1 MNKKISQFEVT
12 SKLNEHD
19 ILTVV
24 QDGENKNITGAI
36 LNTSLSETFA
46 TNERVDG
53 IEQDV
58 TDLSKIVGDNYV
70 DLSNQIVEGDQT
82 VTKNVTGTMN
92 EYYDVLNNTIITLE
106 KKHDADMS
114 EIGGTVQEW
123 IDDIDNRSTLD
134 QLKDALNKITVLENL
149 VTALAEQIASGGGGG
164 SVPGFHTQ
172 GTNTIFP
179 LTGYYYT
186 GDATPLTTT
195 DTLNQALSKLEGQ
208 VKHVEASV
216 GGDTKYV
223 IKTGDNT
230 QATDGNLYSA
240 LRSDQNYLSA
250 TTDDTANGYIKF
262 LRGIQGGDTF
272 REGFMGEGAS
282 LWPINGKWKM
292 EVDDLFVR
300 GQMTVNE
307 LIVNEIKA
315 TGGDILVSIADMKII
330 AVERDAEGDYKCFF
344 DNENG
349 TRYNQFRPGDQ
360 AICQIFDGQNVK
372 RYWRLV
378 KETGADYIILS
389 QTVCEPNSAE
399 PEVGDNVLQL
409 GNRYPDGADRRSAIM
424 ISAKGSNGP
433 SITMYDNIDDFNLV
447 NKARTTIG
455 KDSKFVGTLTQVDGN
470 GDLIRVPID
479 KGEYIAGTTYYYYD
493 RVSYQGSL
501 WLCIAI
507 STVNPPSKENE
518 EWLLQVEKGEAGAA
532 GDDKAKWVEILGDR
546 LFMYDNPEF
555 KGTPT
560 PSTLELLCNT
570 YNVENPIYEWTNK
583 ITKEVLSTEVALS
596 VRPEMFGEDRNMMIR
611 CTVTSGKEIFYDEV
625 QLAKLGDGAQG
636 ADAYYIDLSNGTVAV
651 PYDSSGNNPLI
662 NLEGVYTDVYAYHGI
677 TQIAIQDIKANVTSG
692 IAQVSV
698 SGNRISLTALGSPN
712 ARITLTI
719 QADNIIF
726 TKDWYI
732 NKVSNG
738 EDGFDGVDA
747 SYVLLSGEQ
756 VFKYSGDGSVS
767 PTAINLYATAY
778 NLTNPKYKWWWSIAG
793 NNSWTELINE
803 VTNQIIVSP
812 NGSYFT
818 NADEVTFKVI
828 ATSEFGG
835 VEYMDM
841 MTINKIY
848 DGKDGISPYRATLSN
863 ESHTVAAQYD
873 GTTTTAELNK
883 AKTSYA
889 LYQGITK
896 LESSQFSVRW
906 TNLDNN
912 TENQLSQ
919 DTSNQTL
926 TLARL
931 GSNYDSTVF
940 KVEFC
945 VPANSNTVVDT
956 VDFSITKAKGGI
968 PGDFEITI
976 YCRSNEA
983 QPATP
988 TITSRPTSSG
998 VYNQGN
1004 YWYDTAPSAGAYAIW
1019 ASTALFDG
1027 TTGQRKTGEV
1037 WTVPTKISGKDG
1049 ENGKDGERGPQ
1060 GIEGP
1065 AGPTGPLGPTGPGL
1079 NFKGEYNPSS
1089 YYYYTTELRDVV
1101 YKSTT
1106 GNYYAVKNKGT
1117 VTPNWS
1123 DSEWTVLNSFASI
1136 ATGLLFAEEATIAGW
1151 SFSNSYIYANNRT
1164 AYLNANASVYSPT
1177 IGIGTNALAVRTIK
1191 GTVTSISELPAT
1203 ANIGDAYWY
1212 GNPRTTTYG
1221 WNGKQWID
1229 IKNSTSIPSDNAAI
1243 KIYND
1248 GHITLGDG
1256 TVAGNAGISGIGS
1269 SASNVRFWAG
1279 AAFGNRDSAPF
1290 RVTHEGKMYASG
1302 ADISGKITATTGKI
1316 GGFTIES
1323 NAFRGDSLSLT
1334 SGTSGSLYFSR
1345 TTSAGTYRA
1354 GIGLNTVSS
1363 TFGDDIPLTISVNK
1377 PSNAMDVYSYGGS
1390 ISASGAYRNHAL
1402 ALSGGFLHR
1411 GASSQAKTVLIDAQP
1426 GDKLGYIED
1435 FILTSSSNNKY
1446 FSLPTS
1452 AELKNAYKGWAADKG
1467 GNQGSDVSNG
1477 AVIRFRFFC
1486 SNASNVYIRGTSST
1500 PLKDW
1505 NANVTELTL
1514 ERGDSCELMHYYGS
1528 WFIISYTH

>member
-12 SKLNEHD
+12 TRFEDHD
-19 ILTVV
+19 ILTIV
-24 QDGENKNITGAI
+24 QDKTNKII
-36 LNTSLSETFA
+36 HKDDFQTSLSETFA

-53 IEQDV
+53 IEDAVVILDQKVD
-58 TDLSKIVGDNYV
+58 DNYV
-70 DLSNQIVEGDQT
+70 DLSNKIVEGDKT

-106 KKHDADMS
+106 RKHDADMS
-114 EIGGTVQEW
+114 EVNGTVQEW

-149 VTALAEQIASGGGGG
+149 VTALAEQIANGGGG
-164 SVPGFHTQ
+164 SAPGFHTQ

-186 GDATPLTTT
+186 GNAESLTTT

-208 VKHVEASV
+208 IKHVEASV

-262 LRGIQGGDTF
+262 LKGIQGGATF

-282 LWPINGKWKM
+282 LWPINGRWKM

-330 AVERDAEGDYKCFF
+330 AVENDAEGDYKCFF
-344 DNENG
+344 DNEDG
-349 TRYNQFRPGDQ
+349 TKYNQFRAGDQ
-360 AICQIFDGQNVK
+360 AICQIFDGKNVK

-378 KETGADYIILS
+378 KETGTDYIILS
-389 QTVCEPNSAE
+389 ATVCEPGSSI

-424 ISAKGSNGP
+424 ISAKGADGP
-433 SITMYDNIDDFNLV
+433 SITMYENIDDFNLV
-447 NKARTTIG
+447 GKDRTTIG
-455 KDSKFVGTLTQVDGN
+455 KNSKFVGILTQVDGN

-479 KGEYIAGTTYYYYD
+479 KGEYIQGTTYYYYD

-507 STVNPPSKENE
+507 STTNPPSKDNE
-518 EWLLQVEKGEAGAA
+518 EWLLQVEKGDQGAA
-532 GDDKAKWVEILGDR
+532 GADKAKWVEILGDR
-546 LFMYDNPEF
+546 LFMYDNPNFE
-555 KGTPT
+555 GTPK
-560 PSTLELLCNT
+560 PETLELLCNT
-570 YNVENPIYEWTNK
+570 YNIEEPIYEWTNK
-583 ITKEVLSTEVALS
+583 VTKEVLGTEVALS
-596 VRPEMFGEDRNMMIR
+596 VRPQMFGEDRNMMVR
-611 CTVTSGKEIFYDEV
+611 CTVKNGNESFYDEV

-662 NLEGVYTDVYAYHGI
+662 SLEGVYTDVYAYYGT
-677 TQIAIQDIKANVTSG
+677 TQVAIQDIKAVVSSG
-692 IAQVSV
+692 IAQVKIED
-698 SGNRISLTALGSPN
+698 NRIALTALGSPN

-719 QADNIIF
+719 QVDNLLF

-732 NKVSNG
+732 NKVNNG
-738 EDGFDGVDA
+738 EDGFDGTDA

-756 VFKYSGDGSVS
+756 IFKYPGDGSVS
-767 PTAINLYATAY
+767 PTSITLYASVY
-778 NLTNPKYKWWWSIAG
+778 GLSNPVYSWLWSVAG
-793 NNSWTELINE
+793 NDSWTQLTNE
-803 VTNQIIVSP
+803 VTDQLVVSP
-812 NGSYFT
+812 NANYFN
-818 NADEVTFKVI
+818 NADEVTFKVVV
-828 ATSEFGG
+828 TSEFGG
-835 VEYMDM
+835 LQYMDM

-863 ESHTVAAQYD
+863 EAHTVAAQYD
-873 GTTTTAELNK
+873 GTVATSELSK

-896 LESSQFSVRW
+896 LASNQYSVRW
-906 TNLDNN
+906 TNLDSN

-919 DTSNQTL
+919 NTTDQTL
-926 TLARL
+926 TLARM
-931 GSNYDSTVF
+931 GSIYDSTVF

-945 VPANSNTVVDT
+945 VPAGSNTVVDV
-956 VDFSITKAKGGI
+956 VDFSITKAKGGV
-968 PGDFEITI
+968 PGDFELTI
-976 YCRSNEA
+976 YCRSNES

-1004 YWYDTAPSAGAYAIW
+1004 YWYDTAPAAGAYAVW

-1027 TTGQRKTGEV
+1027 VTGQRKSGEV
-1037 WTVPTKISGKDG
+1037 WSVPTKISGKDG
-1049 ENGKDGERGPQ
+1049 EDGKDGERGPQ
-1060 GIEGP
+1060 GIQGP
-1065 AGPTGPLGPTGPGL
+1065 AGGTGPIGPTGPGL
-1079 NFKGEYNPSS
+1079 NFKGEYNPNA

-1101 YKSTT
+1101 YKTTT
-1106 GNYYAVKNKGT
+1106 GQYYAVKNKGT
-1117 VTPNWS
+1117 VTPGWA

-1151 SFSNSYIYANNRT
+1151 TFSNSYIYANNRT
-1164 AYLNANASVYSPT
+1164 AYLNANMNEFSPT
-1177 IGIGTNALAVRTIK
+1177 IGIGNNALAVRNIK
-1191 GTVTSISELPAT
+1191 GTVTST
-1203 ANIGDAYWY
+1203 ANLPSSGNSIGDTYWY
-1212 GNPRTTTYG
+1212 GNPHVTAYG

-1229 IKNSTSIPSDNAAI
+1229 IKNSTCIPSDNAAI

-1256 TVAGNAGISGIGS
+1256 TTTGNSGMSGVG
-1269 SASNVRFWAG
+1269 SASNSVRFWAG
-1279 AAFGNRDSAPF
+1279 VGWGNRDSAPF
-1290 RVTHEGKMYASG
+1290 RVTHDGSFVANNGTLTGTFQTTINGLRMVISNQYQTNNVTMQMYNSSDACLVRVGASNSNDG
-1302 ADISGKITATTGKI
+1302 FVGVYTNANNSTQTNDYYCIMNRNGVTTTYKANSTSTPIYGNIQATST
-1316 GGFTIES
+1316 GFTIYS
-1323 NAFRGDSLSLT
+1323 NIWKT
-1334 SGTSGSLYFSR
+1334 S
-1345 TTSAGTYRA
+1345 
-1354 GIGLNTVSS
+1354 
-1363 TFGDDIPLTISVNK
+1363 
-1377 PSNAMDVYSYGGS
+1377 
-1390 ISASGAYRNHAL
+1390 
-1402 ALSGGFLHR
+1402 
-1411 GASSQAKTVLIDAQP
+1411 
-1426 GDKLGYIED
+1426 
-1435 FILTSSSNNKY
+1435 
-1446 FSLPTS
+1446 
-1452 AELKNAYKGWAADKG
+1452 
-1467 GNQGSDVSNG
+1467 
-1477 AVIRFRFFC
+1477 
-1486 SNASNVYIRGTSST
+1486 SNASTGQVY
-1500 PLKDW
+1500 
-1505 NANVTELTL
+1505 L
-1514 ERGDSCELMHYYGS
+1514 ENGYLRVK
-1528 WFIISYTH
+1528 

>member
-106 KKHDADMS
+106 RKHDADMS

-134 QLKDALNKITVLENL
+134 QLREALNKITVLENL

-282 LWPINGKWKM
+282 LWPINGRWKM

-409 GNRYPDGADRRSAIM
+409 GNRYPDGVDRRSAIM

-455 KDSKFVGTLTQVDGN
+455 KNSKFVGTLTQVDGN

-479 KGEYIAGTTYYYYD
+479 KGEYVAGTTYYYYD

-501 WLCIAI
+501 WLCVAI
-507 STVNPPSKENE
+507 STINPPSKENE
-518 EWLLQVEKGEAGAA
+518 EWLLQVEKGDAGAA

-583 ITKEVLSTEVALS
+583 STKEVLSTEVALS
-596 VRPEMFGEDRNMMIR
+596 VRPEMFGEDRNMMVR

-719 QADNIIF
+719 QADNIVF

-756 VFKYSGDGSVS
+756 IFKYPGDGSVS
-767 PTAINLYATAY
+767 PTAITLYATTY
-778 NLTNPKYKWWWSIAG
+778 NLTNPKYRWLWSVAG
-793 NNSWTELINE
+793 NNSWTELTNE
-803 VTNQIIVSP
+803 VNNQLIVSP
-812 NGSYFT
+812 NGNYFNNT
-818 NADEVTFKVI
+818 SEVTFKVVV
-828 ATSEFGG
+828 TSEFGG

-848 DGKDGISPYRATLSN
+848 DGKDGVSPYRATLSN
-863 ESHTVAAQYD
+863 EAHTVAAQYD

-912 TENQLSQ
+912 TDNQLSQ

-931 GSNYDSTVF
+931 GSTYDSTIF

-1004 YWYDTAPSAGAYAIW
+1004 YWYDVAPAANSYAIW
-1019 ASTALFDG
+1019 SSTALFDG

-1037 WTVPTKISGKDG
+1037 WSVPTKMTGEAGPSGDGITTVYRAYPKGYTPMAPTGKFVPPTDWTMYIPDVDLSVYDIFASSAKYRDG
-1049 ENGKDGERGPQ
+1049 EAVDWWTSPGK
-1060 GIEGP
+1060 ISGP
-1065 AGPTGPLGPTGPGL
+1065 AGPAGADGPTGPGL

-1164 AYLNANASVYSPT
+1164 AYLNANANIYSPS
-1177 IGIGTNALAVRTIK
+1177 IGVGTNALAVRTIK
-1191 GTVTSISELPAT
+1191 GTVTSVADLPAT

-1212 GNPRTTTYG
+1212 GNPHTTAYG

-1256 TVAGNAGISGIGS
+1256 TVSGNAGISGIGS
-1269 SASNVRFWAG
+1269 SASSVRFWAG
-1279 AAFGNRDSAPF
+1279 DGFGNYNTAPF
-1290 RVTHEGKMYASG
+1290 KVTHDGSFTAKNGSLTGTFQTTMSGLRLIISNQYQSNNMVMQMFDTSDKCLIRIGVNSSGDAVIGAYTNASG
-1302 ADISGKITATTGKI
+1302 TQNNDYYSVMNKNGISSVYRANPTGGSI
-1316 GGFTIES
+1316 HGSMQSSPTGFTIYS
-1323 NAFRGDSLSLT
+1323 NSWKSYANAT
-1334 SGTSGSLYFSR
+1334 SGQ
-1345 TTSAGTYRA
+1345 
-1354 GIGLNTVSS
+1354 
-1363 TFGDDIPLTISVNK
+1363 
-1377 PSNAMDVYSYGGS
+1377 VYLD
-1390 ISASGAYRNHAL
+1390 N
-1402 ALSGGFLHR
+1402 
-1411 GASSQAKTVLIDAQP
+1411 
-1426 GDKLGYIED
+1426 GY
-1435 FILTSSSNNKY
+1435 
-1446 FSLPTS
+1446 
-1452 AELKNAYKGWAADKG
+1452 LKVK
-1467 GNQGSDVSNG
+1467 
-1477 AVIRFRFFC
+1477 
-1486 SNASNVYIRGTSST
+1486 
-1500 PLKDW
+1500 
-1505 NANVTELTL
+1505 
-1514 ERGDSCELMHYYGS
+1514 
-1528 WFIISYTH
+1528 

>member
-12 SKLNEHD
+12 TRFEDHD
-19 ILTVV
+19 ILTIV
-24 QDGENKNITGAI
+24 QDKTNKII
-36 LNTSLSETFA
+36 HKDDFQTSLSETFA

-53 IEQDV
+53 IEDAVVILDQKVD
-58 TDLSKIVGDNYV
+58 DNYI
-70 DLSNQIVEGDQT
+70 DLSNKIVEGDNT

-106 KKHDADMS
+106 RKHDADMS
-114 EIGGTVQEW
+114 EMDGTMQEW
-123 IDDIDNRSTLD
+123 IDDIDNKSTLD

-149 VTALAEQIASGGGGG
+149 VTALAEQIANGGGSG

-186 GDATPLTTT
+186 GNAESLTTT

-208 VKHVEASV
+208 IKHVEASV

-262 LRGIQGGDTF
+262 LKGIQGGATF

-282 LWPINGKWKM
+282 LWPINGRWKM

-344 DNENG
+344 DNEDG
-349 TRYNQFRPGDQ
+349 TKYNQFRPGDQ
-360 AICQIFDGQNVK
+360 AICQIFDGKNVK

-378 KETGADYIILS
+378 KETGSDYIILS
-389 QTVCEPNSAE
+389 ETVCEPGSNE

-424 ISAKGSNGP
+424 ISAKGADGP

-447 NKARTTIG
+447 GKDRTTIG
-455 KDSKFVGTLTQVDGN
+455 KNSKFVGILTQVDGN

-479 KGEYIAGTTYYYYD
+479 KGEYVQGTTYYYYD

-507 STVNPPSKENE
+507 STTNPPSKDNE
-518 EWLLQVEKGEAGAA
+518 EWLLQVEKGDQGAA
-532 GDDKAKWVEILGDR
+532 GADKAKWVEILGDR
-546 LFMYDNPEF
+546 LFMYDNPNFE
-555 KGTPT
+555 GTPK
-560 PSTLELLCNT
+560 PETLELLCNT
-570 YNVENPIYEWTNK
+570 YNIEEPIYEWTNK
-583 ITKEVLSTEVALS
+583 LTKEVLSTEPALS
-596 VRPEMFGEDRNMMIR
+596 VRPQMFGEDRNMMIR
-611 CTVTSGKEIFYDEV
+611 CTVKNGNELFYDEV

-662 NLEGVYTDVYAYHGI
+662 SLEGVYTDVYAYYGT
-677 TQIAIQDIKANVTSG
+677 TQVAIQDIQAEVTSG
-692 IAQVSV
+692 IAQVKV
-698 SGNRISLTALGSPN
+698 EGDRVNLVALGSPN

-719 QADNIIF
+719 QVDNLLF

-732 NKVSNG
+732 NKVNNG

-747 SYVLLSGEQ
+747 SYVILSGEQ
-756 VFKYSGDGSVS
+756 IFKYPGDGSVS
-767 PTAINLYATAY
+767 PTSITLYANAY
-778 NLTNPKYKWWWSIAG
+778 GLSNPIYSWFWSVAG
-793 NNSWTELINE
+793 NNSWTQLTNE
-803 VTNQIIVSP
+803 VTDQLVVSP
-812 NGSYFT
+812 NANYFNNT
-818 NADEVTFKVI
+818 DEVTFKVI
-828 ATSEFGG
+828 VTSEFGG
-835 VEYMDM
+835 LQYMDM

-873 GTTTTAELNK
+873 GTTSTAELNK
-883 AKTSYA
+883 AKTSYS

-896 LESSQFSVRW
+896 LAANQFSVKW
-906 TNLDNN
+906 TNLDSN

-919 DTSNQTL
+919 NTTDQTL
-926 TLARL
+926 TLARM
-931 GSNYDSTVF
+931 GSMYDSTVF

-945 VPANSNTVVDT
+945 VPSGSNTVVDV
-956 VDFSITKAKGGI
+956 VDFSITKAKGGV
-968 PGDFEITI
+968 PGDFELTI

-983 QPATP
+983 QPPTP
-988 TITSRPTSSG
+988 TLTSRPTSSG

-1004 YWYDTAPSAGAYAIW
+1004 YWYDTAPAAGAYAVW

-1027 TTGQRKTGEV
+1027 ATGQRKSGEV
-1037 WTVPTKISGKDG
+1037 WSVPTKISGKDG
-1049 ENGKDGERGPQ
+1049 EDGKNGERGPQ
-1060 GIEGP
+1060 GIQGP
-1065 AGPTGPLGPTGPGL
+1065 AGSTGPIGPTGPGL
-1079 NFKGEYNPSS
+1079 NFKGEYNPNA

-1101 YKSTT
+1101 YKTTT
-1106 GNYYAVKNKGT
+1106 GQYYAVKNKGT
-1117 VTPNWS
+1117 VTPGWA

-1151 SFSNSYIYANNRT
+1151 TFSNSYIYANNRT
-1164 AYLNANASVYSPT
+1164 AYLNANMNEFSPT
-1177 IGIGTNALAVRTIK
+1177 IGIGNNALAVRNIK
-1191 GTVTSISELPAT
+1191 GTVTSSAQLPSSG
-1203 ANIGDAYWY
+1203 NSIGDTYWY
-1212 GNPRTTTYG
+1212 GNTHTTAYG

-1229 IKNSTSIPSDNAAI
+1229 IKNSTCIPSDNAAI

-1256 TVAGNAGISGIGS
+1256 TTTGNSGMSGVGS
-1269 SASNVRFWAG
+1269 SSNSVRFWAG
-1279 AAFGNRDSAPF
+1279 VGWGNRNSAPF
-1290 RVTHEGKMYASG
+1290 RVTHDGSFVANNGTLTGTFQTTINGLRMVISNQYQTNNVTMQMYNSSDACLVRVGASNSNDG
-1302 ADISGKITATTGKI
+1302 FVGVYTNANNSTQTNDYYCIMNRNGVTTTYKANSTSTSIYGNIQATST
-1316 GGFTIES
+1316 GFTIYS
-1323 NAFRGDSLSLT
+1323 NRWKT
-1334 SGTSGSLYFSR
+1334 S
-1345 TTSAGTYRA
+1345 
-1354 GIGLNTVSS
+1354 
-1363 TFGDDIPLTISVNK
+1363 
-1377 PSNAMDVYSYGGS
+1377 
-1390 ISASGAYRNHAL
+1390 
-1402 ALSGGFLHR
+1402 
-1411 GASSQAKTVLIDAQP
+1411 
-1426 GDKLGYIED
+1426 
-1435 FILTSSSNNKY
+1435 
-1446 FSLPTS
+1446 
-1452 AELKNAYKGWAADKG
+1452 
-1467 GNQGSDVSNG
+1467 
-1477 AVIRFRFFC
+1477 
-1486 SNASNVYIRGTSST
+1486 SNASTGQVY
-1500 PLKDW
+1500 
-1505 NANVTELTL
+1505 L
-1514 ERGDSCELMHYYGS
+1514 ENGYLRVK
-1528 WFIISYTH
+1528 

>member
-12 SKLNEHD
+12 TRFEDHD
-19 ILTVV
+19 ILTIV
-24 QDGENKNITGAI
+24 QDKTNKII
-36 LNTSLSETFA
+36 HKDDFQTSLSETFA

-53 IEQDV
+53 IEDAVVILDQKVD
-58 TDLSKIVGDNYV
+58 DNYI
-70 DLSNQIVEGDQT
+70 DLSNKIVEGDNT

-106 KKHDADMS
+106 RKHDADMS
-114 EIGGTVQEW
+114 EMGGTMQEW
-123 IDDIDNRSTLD
+123 IDDIDNKSTLD

-149 VTALAEQIASGGGGG
+149 VTALAEQIANGGGSG

-186 GDATPLTTT
+186 GNAESLTTT

-208 VKHVEASV
+208 IKHVEASV

-262 LRGIQGGDTF
+262 LKGIQGGATF

-282 LWPINGKWKM
+282 LWPINGRWKM

-330 AVERDAEGDYKCFF
+330 AVENDAEGDYKCFF
-344 DNENG
+344 DNEDG
-349 TRYNQFRPGDQ
+349 TKYNQFRAGDQ
-360 AICQIFDGQNVK
+360 AICQIFDGKNVK

-378 KETGADYIILS
+378 KETGTDYIILS
-389 QTVCEPNSAE
+389 ATVCEPGSSI

-424 ISAKGSNGP
+424 ISAKGADGP
-433 SITMYDNIDDFNLV
+433 SITMYENIDDFNLV
-447 NKARTTIG
+447 GKDRTTIG
-455 KDSKFVGTLTQVDGN
+455 KNSKFVGVLTQVDGN

-479 KGEYIAGTTYYYYD
+479 KGEYVQGTTYYYYD

-507 STVNPPSKENE
+507 STTNPPSKDNE
-518 EWLLQVEKGEAGAA
+518 EWLLQVEKGDQGAA
-532 GDDKAKWVEILGDR
+532 GADKAKWVEILGDR
-546 LFMYDNPEF
+546 LFMYDNPNFE
-555 KGTPT
+555 GTPK
-560 PSTLELLCNT
+560 PETLELLCNT
-570 YNVENPIYEWTNK
+570 YNIEEPIYEWTNK
-583 ITKEVLSTEVALS
+583 VTKEVLGTEVALS
-596 VRPEMFGEDRNMMIR
+596 VRPQMFGEDRNMMIR
-611 CTVTSGKEIFYDEV
+611 CTVKNGNESFYDEV

-662 NLEGVYTDVYAYHGI
+662 SLEGVYTDVYAYYGT
-677 TQIAIQDIKANVTSG
+677 TQVAIQDIKAVVSSG
-692 IAQVSV
+692 IAQVKIED
-698 SGNRISLTALGSPN
+698 NRIALTALGSPN

-719 QADNIIF
+719 QVDNLLF

-732 NKVSNG
+732 NKVNNG
-738 EDGFDGVDA
+738 EDGFDGTDA

-756 VFKYSGDGSVS
+756 IFKYPGDGSVS
-767 PTAINLYATAY
+767 PTSITLYANAY
-778 NLTNPKYKWWWSIAG
+778 GLSNPIYSWFWSVAG
-793 NNSWTELINE
+793 NNSWTQLTNE
-803 VTNQIIVSP
+803 VTDQLVVSP
-812 NGSYFT
+812 NANYFNNT
-818 NADEVTFKVI
+818 DEVTFKVI
-828 ATSEFGG
+828 VTSEFGG
-835 VEYMDM
+835 LQYMDM

-873 GTTTTAELNK
+873 GTTSTAELNK
-883 AKTSYA
+883 AKTSYS

-896 LESSQFSVRW
+896 LAANQFSVKW
-906 TNLDNN
+906 TNLDSN

-919 DTSNQTL
+919 NTTDQTL
-926 TLARL
+926 TLARM
-931 GSNYDSTVF
+931 GSMYDSTVF

-945 VPANSNTVVDT
+945 VPSGSNTVVDV
-956 VDFSITKAKGGI
+956 VDFSITKAKGGV
-968 PGDFEITI
+968 PGDFELTI

-983 QPATP
+983 QPPTP
-988 TITSRPTSSG
+988 TLTSRPTSSG

-1004 YWYDTAPSAGAYAIW
+1004 YWYDTAPAAGAYAVW

-1027 TTGQRKTGEV
+1027 ATGQRKSGEV
-1037 WTVPTKISGKDG
+1037 WSVPTKISGKDG
-1049 ENGKDGERGPQ
+1049 EDGKNGERGPQ
-1060 GIEGP
+1060 GIQGP
-1065 AGPTGPLGPTGPGL
+1065 AGSTGPIGPTGPGL
-1079 NFKGEYNPSS
+1079 NFKGEYNPNA

-1101 YKSTT
+1101 YKTTT
-1106 GNYYAVKNKGT
+1106 GQYYAVKNKGT
-1117 VTPNWS
+1117 VTPGWA

-1151 SFSNSYIYANNRT
+1151 TFSNSYIYANNRT
-1164 AYLNANASVYSPT
+1164 AYLNANMNEFSPT
-1177 IGIGTNALAVRTIK
+1177 IGIGNNALAVRNIK
-1191 GTVTSISELPAT
+1191 GTVTSSAQLPSSG
-1203 ANIGDAYWY
+1203 NSIGDTYWY
-1212 GNPRTTTYG
+1212 GNPHTTAYG

-1229 IKNSTSIPSDNAAI
+1229 IKNSTCIPSDNAAI

-1256 TVAGNAGISGIGS
+1256 TTTGNSGMSGVGS
-1269 SASNVRFWAG
+1269 SSNSVRFWAG
-1279 AAFGNRDSAPF
+1279 VGWGNRNSAPF
-1290 RVTHEGKMYASG
+1290 RVTHDGSFVANNGTLTGTFQTTINGLRMVISNQYQTNNVTMQMYNSSDACLVRVGASNSNDG
-1302 ADISGKITATTGKI
+1302 FVGVYTNANNSTQTDDYYCIMNRNGVTTTYRANSTSTPIYGNIQATST
-1316 GGFTIES
+1316 GFTI
-1323 NAFRGDSLSLT
+1323 
-1334 SGTSGSLYFSR
+1334 Y
-1345 TTSAGTYRA
+1345 
-1354 GIGLNTVSS
+1354 
-1363 TFGDDIPLTISVNK
+1363 
-1377 PSNAMDVYSYGGS
+1377 
-1390 ISASGAYRNHAL
+1390 
-1402 ALSGGFLHR
+1402 
-1411 GASSQAKTVLIDAQP
+1411 
-1426 GDKLGYIED
+1426 
-1435 FILTSSSNNKY
+1435 
-1446 FSLPTS
+1446 
-1452 AELKNAYKGWAADKG
+1452 
-1467 GNQGSDVSNG
+1467 SNG
-1477 AVIRFRFFC
+1477 WKTS
-1486 SNASNVYIRGTSST
+1486 SNASTGQVY
-1500 PLKDW
+1500 
-1505 NANVTELTL
+1505 L
-1514 ERGDSCELMHYYGS
+1514 ENGYLRVK
-1528 WFIISYTH
+1528 

>member
-12 SKLNEHD
+12 TRFEDHD
-19 ILTVV
+19 ILTIV
-24 QDGENKNITGAI
+24 QDKTNKII
-36 LNTSLSETFA
+36 HKDDFQTSLSETFA

-53 IEQDV
+53 IEDAVVILDQKVD
-58 TDLSKIVGDNYV
+58 DNYI
-70 DLSNQIVEGDQT
+70 DLSNKIVEGDNT

-106 KKHDADMS
+106 RKHDADMS
-114 EIGGTVQEW
+114 EMGGTMQEW
-123 IDDIDNRSTLD
+123 IDDIDNKSTLD

-149 VTALAEQIASGGGGG
+149 VTALAEQIANGGGSG

-186 GDATPLTTT
+186 GNAESLTTT

-208 VKHVEASV
+208 IKHVEASV

-262 LRGIQGGDTF
+262 LKGIQGGATF

-282 LWPINGKWKM
+282 LWPINGRWKM

-344 DNENG
+344 DDEDG
-349 TRYNQFRPGDQ
+349 TKYNQFRPGDQ
-360 AICQIFDGQNVK
+360 AICQIFDGKNVK

-378 KETGADYIILS
+378 KETGSNYIILS
-389 QTVCEPNSAE
+389 ETVCEPGSAE

-424 ISAKGSNGP
+424 ISAKGADGP

-447 NKARTTIG
+447 GKDRTTIG
-455 KDSKFVGTLTQVDGN
+455 KNSKFVGILTQVDGN

-479 KGEYIAGTTYYYYD
+479 KGEYIQGTTYYYYD

-507 STVNPPSKENE
+507 STTNPPSKDNE
-518 EWLLQVEKGEAGAA
+518 EWLLQVEKGDQGAA
-532 GDDKAKWVEILGDR
+532 GADKAKWVEILGDR
-546 LFMYDNPEF
+546 LFMYDNPNFE
-555 KGTPT
+555 GTPK
-560 PSTLELLCNT
+560 PETLELLCNT
-570 YNVENPIYEWTNK
+570 YNIEEPIYEWTNK
-583 ITKEVLSTEVALS
+583 LTKEVLSTEPALS
-596 VRPEMFGEDRNMMIR
+596 VRPQMFGEDRNMMIR
-611 CTVTSGKEIFYDEV
+611 CTVKNGKELFYDEV

-662 NLEGVYTDVYAYHGI
+662 SLEGVYTDVYAYYGT
-677 TQIAIQDIKANVTSG
+677 TQVAIQDIQAEVTSG
-692 IAQVSV
+692 IAQVKV
-698 SGNRISLTALGSPN
+698 EGDRINLVALGSPN

-719 QADNIIF
+719 QVDNIVF

-732 NKVSNG
+732 NKVNNG
-738 EDGFDGVDA
+738 EDGFDGTDA

-756 VFKYSGDGSVS
+756 IFKYPGDGSVS
-767 PTAINLYATAY
+767 PTSITLYASVY
-778 NLTNPKYKWWWSIAG
+778 GLSNPVYSWLWSVAG
-793 NNSWTELINE
+793 NDSWTQLTNE
-803 VTNQIIVSP
+803 VTNQLVVSP
-812 NGSYFT
+812 NANYFN
-818 NADEVTFKVI
+818 NADEVTFKVVV
-828 ATSEFGG
+828 TSEFGG
-835 VEYMDM
+835 LQYMDM

-873 GTTTTAELNK
+873 GTTSTAELNK
-883 AKTSYA
+883 AKTSYS

-896 LESSQFSVRW
+896 LAANQFSVKW
-906 TNLDNN
+906 TNLDSN

-919 DTSNQTL
+919 NTTDQTL
-926 TLARL
+926 TLARM
-931 GSNYDSTVF
+931 GSMYDSTVF

-945 VPANSNTVVDT
+945 VPSGSNTVVDV
-956 VDFSITKAKGGI
+956 VDFSITKAKGGV
-968 PGDFEITI
+968 PGDFELTI
-976 YCRSNEA
+976 YCRSNES
-983 QPATP
+983 QPPTP
-988 TITSRPTSSG
+988 TLTSRPTSSG

-1004 YWYDTAPSAGAYAIW
+1004 YWYDTAPAAGAYAVW

-1027 TTGQRKTGEV
+1027 VTGQRKSGEV
-1037 WTVPTKISGKDG
+1037 WSVPTKISGKDG
-1049 ENGKDGERGPQ
+1049 EDGKDGERGPQ
-1060 GIEGP
+1060 GIQGP
-1065 AGPTGPLGPTGPGL
+1065 AGGTGPIGPTGPGL
-1079 NFKGEYNPSS
+1079 NFKGEYNPNA

-1101 YKSTT
+1101 YKTAT
-1106 GNYYAVKNKGT
+1106 GQYYAVKNKGT
-1117 VTPNWS
+1117 VTPGWA

-1151 SFSNSYIYANNRT
+1151 TFSNSYIYANNRT
-1164 AYLNANASVYSPT
+1164 AYLNANANIYSPA
-1177 IGIGTNALAVRTIK
+1177 IGIGNNALAVRNIK
-1191 GTVTSISELPAT
+1191 GTVTSVAQLPSSG
-1203 ANIGDAYWY
+1203 NSIGDTYWY
-1212 GNPRTTTYG
+1212 GNPHTTAYG
-1221 WNGKQWID
+1221 WNGKQWVE
-1229 IKNSTSIPSDNAAI
+1229 IKNSTCIPSDNAAI

-1256 TVAGNAGISGIGS
+1256 TTTGVAGISGIGTS
-1269 SASNVRFWAG
+1269 SNSIRFFAG
-1279 AAFGNRDSAPF
+1279 GGFSDQNAPF
-1290 RVTHEGKMYASG
+1290 KVVNDGS
-1302 ADISGKITATTGKI
+1302 ITANKCDLTGTFRTAST
-1316 GGFTIES
+1316 GSSVTIKADATYGSSFYMRDGYNRPNVSLHGISYISNKWFPAQMNLYQYVNES
-1323 NAFRGDSLSLT
+1323 S
-1334 SGTSGSLYFSR
+1334 
-1345 TTSAGTYRA
+1345 
-1354 GIGLNTVSS
+1354 SS
-1363 TFGDDIPLTISVNK
+1363 TSTIYECHLQPNEISFQRTG
-1377 PSNAMDVYSYGGS
+1377 NAQLSCS
-1390 ISASGAYRNHAL
+1390 IGTN
-1402 ALSGGFLHR
+1402 SGGYMELR
-1411 GASSQAKTVLIDAQP
+1411 GNW
-1426 GDKLGYIED
+1426 Y
-1435 FILTSSSNNKY
+1435 
-1446 FSLPTS
+1446 
-1452 AELKNAYKGWAADKG
+1452 
-1467 GNQGSDVSNG
+1467 
-1477 AVIRFRFFC
+1477 
-1486 SNASNVYIRGTSST
+1486 NASNAPTGVVYRDASGY
-1500 PLKDW
+1500 LK
-1505 NANVTELTL
+1505 VK
-1514 ERGDSCELMHYYGS
+1514 
-1528 WFIISYTH
+1528 